1 MQIFEKHTKDIK
13 CVIIKVDGCQ
23 QSVDAACSVL
33 TQLVHCPIHSLQL
46 SSITGQELRSAQSHK
61 VCSINSL
68 TQI

>member
-13 CVIIKVDGCQ
+13 CVIIKVDGFQ